1 MLYRFEREPH
11 GRQGRRMKFLG
22 RTEQRKKLHRMV
34 DKSGQT
40 VSLVYGRRRVG
51 KSEVIKQVLS
61 WMNIPIF
68 GTV

>member
-1 MLYRFEREPH
+1 
-11 GRQGRRMKFLG
+11 MKFLG
-22 RTEQRKKLHRMV
+22 RTEQRKKLHRMI

-51 KSEVIKQVLS
+51 KSELIKQVLS